1 MTLSVVITTRNES
14 ANIANCIRAFDGF
27 RKDVEIIVVDNAS
40 TDDTKAI
47 AASLGAKVLDKGP
60 ERSAQ
65 RNLGWQTAAARWV
78 VILDA
83 DMIMPR
89 EAIEEMLECA
99 SRGDGIAAYWIPE
112 VRTGEGIRVKAR
124 NFERSFYDGTC
135 IDALRFFSKEILEK
149 TGGYDESLI
158 AGPEDW
164 ELDIRV
170 LETGAKCA
178 VLKNHLIH
186 NEKRLT
192 LKKMLEKKAY
202 YTKSFAAYQAKW
214 KGHPAV
220 KRQFS
225 PWYRFVGVFVEKGKW
240 KRLLRHPILAA
251 VMYFE
256 RVAVGIV
263 YLANRSPSERIRRIR
278 RGSARRSI
286 RPPAHE
292 SCRAFSRDWA
302 LAGVTFLR
310 CSSIRR

>member
-27 RKDVEIIVVDNAS
+27 RNDVEVIVVDNGS
-40 TDDTKAI
+40 TDDTKEI
-47 AASLGAKVLDKGP
+47 AASLGARVLDKGP

-65 RNLGWQTAAARWV
+65 RNLGWRTAVAPWV

-83 DMIMPR
+83 DMILPH
-89 EAIEEMLECA
+89 ETIEEMLACA

-112 VRTGEGIRVKAR
+112 VRTGNGIRVKAR
-124 NFERSFYDGTC
+124 NFERSFYNGTC
-135 IDALRFFSKEILEK
+135 IDALRLFSKEILEK
-149 TGGYDESLI
+149 TGGYDENLI

-170 LETGAKCA
+170 LEAGAKCE

-214 KGHPAV
+214 KDHPAV

-256 RVAVGIV
+256 RIAVGVV
-263 YLANRSPSERIRRIR
+263 YLKNKGAASE
-278 RGSARRSI
+278 
-286 RPPAHE
+286 
-292 SCRAFSRDWA
+292 
-302 LAGVTFLR
+302 
-310 CSSIRR
+310 

>member
-27 RKDVEIIVVDNAS
+27 RGDVEVIVVDNGS
-40 TDDTKAI
+40 TDGTKGI

-65 RNLGWQTAAARWV
+65 RNLGWRTAVAPWV

-89 EAIEEMLECA
+89 ETIEEMLACA

-112 VRTGEGIRVKAR
+112 VRTGDGIRVKAR

-149 TGGYDESLI
+149 TGGYDENLI

-220 KRQFS
+220 KMQFS
-225 PWYRFVGVFVEKGKW
+225 PWYRCVGVFVEKGKW

-263 YLANRSPSERIRRIR
+263 YLVNRSPSE
-278 RGSARRSI
+278 
-286 RPPAHE
+286 E
-292 SCRAFSRDWA
+292 RAPY
-302 LAGVTFLR
+302 G
-310 CSSIRR
+310 